1 MRSISLFGEAPRLI
15 WSGKSKVKSKTLSE
29 YLGDLKRSEA
39 EKWPT
44 GEFSSE
50 ELTTSRTLPMLS
62 TELWQ
67 CVEEAKR
74 CVIPTIIR
82 IVWIEGFL
90 FMAAGIRIANFTQ

>member
-1 MRSISLFGEAPRLI
+1 
-15 WSGKSKVKSKTLSE
+15 
-29 YLGDLKRSEA
+29 
-39 EKWPT
+39 
-44 GEFSSE
+44 
-50 ELTTSRTLPMLS
+50 MLS